1 MASTA
6 ISPRLSRH
14 KLNASFS
21 GKTVTHLT
29 VKTNLEAKQRRVQVH
44 TVWET
49 EARLG
54 SGAFGVVWP
63 QRANTRLVR
72 AVKVISKE
80 QLNIQEVE
88 ALVELQDVC
97 RDP

>member
-6 ISPRLSRH
+6 ISPPLSRH
-14 KLNASFS
+14 KLTAFFS
-21 GKTVTHLT
+21 GKRVTHVT
-29 VKTNLEAKQRRVQVH
+29 VKTNLEAKQRRVQVQ

-49 EARLG
+49 EDRLG
-54 SGAFGVVWP
+54 SGPFGVVWR
-63 QRANTRLVR
+63 QRANTGLVR
-72 AVKVISKE
+72 AVKVMSKE

-97 RDP
+97 RGP